1 MISLLNKKKFI
12 LVFMIQTIFS
22 FSVYGVSYAFQYYL
36 KAPLTV
42 KKVTSLIIVIGVLY
56 VINMISQ
63 WGYIYF
69 AEVIFTENQYNV
81 KKRCLEKI
89 YHMKVEQIN
98 NVHTGFIHSLVAQLA
113 SSYNA
118 IIEDVFLCYI
128 PLVIGVVSFLICAMQ
143 QSPISGVICMI
154 LFVLAVYIRYIMVK
168 KRQPIQRDFYRKDA
182 IFSSKVIDFIQNIS
196 TVKKFE
202 TINFCKNKLN
212 EKALE
217 SLEDLKKKEIMYAN
231 NLTVF
236 NILIYSAYFIVL
248 FNSLLIIRK
257 GQDGLVYIVF
267 YTTIMNNVKNS
278 LLLLVKA
285 IENMANFM
293 NVKNQLADVIGEE
306 DNMEAIDDTWSE
318 IRIKKLLFRYKNNQN
333 VVSIDDFLLTKG
345 DKVCITGKSG
355 QGKTTFLN
363 LISGYYPYKCD
374 FYVDSVK
381 TTPKKL
387 NAVYISQEIEM
398 FNLSI
403 RENLC
408 LGQNI
413 EESKILNLFK
423 EADLTNW
430 YNNLSNGLDTIL
442 GEKGINISTGQK
454 QRLNIIR
461 GILCEKDVYFFDEP
475 SSNLDEISEIKM
487 CEMINKYLKDKT
499 IIIITHREKLKDIC
513 NKHFEFINSSLRPI
527 CE

>member
-42 KKVTSLIIVIGVLY
+42 KKLTSLIIVIGVLY
-56 VINMISQ
+56 LINMISQ

-69 AEVIFTENQYNV
+69 AEVIYTENQYNV
-81 KKRCLEKI
+81 KKRYLEKI
-89 YHMKVEQIN
+89 CHMKVEQIN

-128 PLVIGVVSFLICAMQ
+128 SLVIGVVSFLICAMQ
-143 QSPISGVICMI
+143 QSAISGVICMI
-154 LFVLAVYIRYIMVK
+154 LFALAVYIRYIMVK
-168 KRQPIQRDFYRKDA
+168 KRQPIQREFYRKDA

-248 FNSLLIIRK
+248 FNSLLIIRE

-267 YTTIMNNVKNS
+267 YTTGQS
-278 LLLLVKA
+278 
-285 IENMANFM
+285 
-293 NVKNQLADVIGEE
+293 
-306 DNMEAIDDTWSE
+306 
-318 IRIKKLLFRYKNNQN
+318 KLLY
-333 VVSIDDFLLTKG
+333 
-345 DKVCITGKSG
+345 
-355 QGKTTFLN
+355 
-363 LISGYYPYKCD
+363 
-374 FYVDSVK
+374 
-381 TTPKKL
+381 
-387 NAVYISQEIEM
+387 
-398 FNLSI
+398 
-403 RENLC
+403 
-408 LGQNI
+408 
-413 EESKILNLFK
+413 
-423 EADLTNW
+423 
-430 YNNLSNGLDTIL
+430 
-442 GEKGINISTGQK
+442 
-454 QRLNIIR
+454 
-461 GILCEKDVYFFDEP
+461 
-475 SSNLDEISEIKM
+475 
-487 CEMINKYLKDKT
+487 
-499 IIIITHREKLKDIC
+499 H
-513 NKHFEFINSSLRPI
+513 
-527 CE
+527 